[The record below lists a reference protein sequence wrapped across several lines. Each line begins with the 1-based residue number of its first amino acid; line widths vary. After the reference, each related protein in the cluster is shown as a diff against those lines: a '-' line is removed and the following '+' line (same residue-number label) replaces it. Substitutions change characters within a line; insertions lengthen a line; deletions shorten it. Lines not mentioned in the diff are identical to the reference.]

1 MTKYVT
7 IFLTFFM
14 MNTAWAHTDHV
25 MGEGS
30 LHDLY
35 HAVFWGAFA
44 LVVWKGITWYK
55 ANKVKNK

>member
-1 MTKYVT
+1 
-7 IFLTFFM
+7 
-14 MNTAWAHTDHV
+14 MNNAWAHTDHV

-44 LVVWKGITWYK
+44 LVVWKGIAWYK
-55 ANKVKNK
+55 ASKAKNK